1 MRDSA
6 TLVVIRNMQ
15 HFRFLL
21 ANFKLL
27 LVKVCGADDGLR
39 RGRGMRGAMGVRPR
53 CPLRER
59 LTAVVAVVVVALV
72 GSLRG
77 VAVVVAGAARFNVP
91 MFIEFNNGRVSQSNV
106 TFMCV
111 NELTGGQ
118 TPETVVAPFARAQLT
133 VTPDPKYHVYAE
145 ITCYFYNNTADSTY
159 LVAVDPWAGMGPNVD
174 PNGVL
179 NYEWNIGDACFD
191 LIRHYVN
198 GTTLTPCL
206 YFWPRY

>member
-1 MRDSA
+1 M
-6 TLVVIRNMQ
+6 
-15 HFRFLL
+15 
-21 ANFKLL
+21 
-27 LVKVCGADDGLR
+27 
-39 RGRGMRGAMGVRPR
+39 RPR

-145 ITCYFYNNTADSTY
+145 ITCYFYNSTADSVY

-191 LIRHYVN
+191 LVRHYVN